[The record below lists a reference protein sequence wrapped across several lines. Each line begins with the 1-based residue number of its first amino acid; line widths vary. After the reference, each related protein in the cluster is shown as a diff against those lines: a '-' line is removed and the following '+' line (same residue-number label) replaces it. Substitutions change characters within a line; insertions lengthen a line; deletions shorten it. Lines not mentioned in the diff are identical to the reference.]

1 MARAYSVESV
11 EYAPVTVDGSLP
23 TTGWK
28 KISPI
33 SDDAVGIN
41 IPPVAVTEIRAQ
53 DIGGVV
59 EVLPGDTEAPNIAF
73 ASLEV
78 DGAVA
83 ADLIGGTWDAV
94 NKAYDAPVGDV
105 LKSWAYRV
113 TSKPLNGE
121 KVVFH
126 FKNMTT
132 LSNITASLV
141 RNDLV
146 RLSYTARAKTPV
158 NALGEAV
165 SPWGWKVID
174 ATPAG

>member
-11 EYAPVTVDGSLP
+11 EYAPVSVDGSLP

-41 IPPVAVTEIRAQ
+41 IPAVAVTEIRAQ
-53 DIGGVV
+53 DIGGVI

-73 ASLEV
+73 NSLEV
-78 DGAVA
+78 DGAIA
-83 ADLIGGTWDAV
+83 ADLIGGTWDVAT
-94 NKAYDAPVGDV
+94 KSYDAPVGDV
-105 LKSWAYRV
+105 LKEWAYRI
-113 TSKPLNGE
+113 TSKPLNGV
-121 KVVFH
+121 KVQFH
-126 FKNMTT
+126 FKKMVT
-132 LSNITASLV
+132 LSNIAASLV

-146 RLSYTARAKTPV
+146 KIGFTARAKTPV
-158 NALGEAV
+158 NAQGAAV
-165 SPWGWKVID
+165 SPWGWKVVD